1 MENMFERF
9 KLTLFSIFSLVIMV
23 LVCVLISVVER
34 KDKNTLKVS
43 LGLKGTSLAG

>member
-43 LGLKGTSLAG
+43 LGLEGARLAG